1 MRTKQTLISTFT
13 TSFQIAASVILLSLV
28 SFQNAWAQSCPAPT
42 FDFENPSLV
51 SGTYGGVNSVYRF
64 DDVLTNVDA
73 IVTIVS
79 KSHNDIVIS
88 SLDEPAITN
97 GGYDWAFQPIIDY
110 DWYNG
115 DGTSDP
121 IGDRS
126 VTFQFDF
133 VDASTSSAVNI
144 ALMHMTAVDIDGNG
158 FDLREFVESSA
169 FQAYEIQSPSEL
181 NLSGSLRAMGDYP
194 AHDGV
199 EETALTTMISYVFEN
214 KSSIQ
219 VTYGAN
225 MNASADDLTA
235 EERLNC
241 LYFKCYDF
249 NTTVPCPTVNAG
261 SNITL
266 CSGSSATFTAT
277 APGAISP
284 YTFSWSHGL
293 GTGAGKTVSPS
304 STTTY
309 TVTLTNGNGCTTTD
323 DLTVTVNQ
331 TPIADASS
339 DETICRFFD
348 TNISASAS
356 GGTTPY
362 QYNWDNGLIG
372 NQSSFT
378 VSPLNTTTYTVTVTS
393 ANGCNDTDQ
402 VTVTVQFC
410 AEDCSN
416 GSDDDGDGLV
426 DCADPDC
433 GPTAD
438 AGNDLNNCPGQ
449 DIQIGVSA
457 SGGNGVL
464 TYNWDNGAT
473 GQSQIV
479 NPLTTTTYT
488 VTVSAP
494 SGCTAVDQVT
504 VNVVT
509 CGEDCTN
516 GIDDDSDGLIDC
528 ADPDC
533 VATAAPDLVD
543 DSYSSCPA
551 MPYSERVTY
560 NDNNLQNPVYSIYTN
575 PSNGTVIIDATGKFT
590 YTPSVNDCMVDQF
603 MYQVCNQASGCCS
616 QATVTINLADAT
628 SPTLINVP
636 ADVTIGCDDAVPT
649 PPNVTAFDE
658 CPGIFI
664 DFDEVSSQHYGGAC
678 ESYTITRTWTATD
691 LCGNQA
697 TDTQEIT
704 VVDNTK
710 PEIFQ
715 VYTLENGTRIVAGV
729 SKNVTHDWK
738 YVPFP
743 ITFSETPMIFTTVN
757 TNNELSAVTV
767 RQRNAYSQGFEL
779 RLFEQEAADG
789 QHLVENVSWIAI
801 ESGTNDGTLKLDA
814 GRWQNIDDNVAN
826 LSFSSIFGANPA
838 MIVAMQSTND
848 EDPAVVRVNSL
859 SNGSVALQI
868 AEEGSDDAETT
879 HGLEHVGFVAFD
891 AGENLIDE
899 KGHAFGETG
908 KINLTNAWTS
918 ITLNNSYTK
927 PVIVFGGI
935 SNNDGEGVNVRV
947 RNVTG
952 NSFEVRLQE
961 WDYLDGN
968 HSPES
973 VSWIVMEG
981 AIPGNMGYYC
991 SGSVSDLEIGINIFA
1006 LDNCDDQTS
1015 FGYTE
1020 TPSTT
1025 SSGTLTTRVWMAIDD
1040 CGNTNLITRYDTCST
1055 AALQLRAQLHGAKV
1069 NSGNSG
1075 LMRDDLRTKDFVPLE
1090 EPFSSLPAFP
1100 HVEDTT
1106 PNSDD
1111 GANTGNGNDG
1121 PNQAN
1126 LPPNAELA
1134 YFKTIADGNW
1144 FDPDTWENGNVPAL
1158 YDTVRSSI
1166 SVEHFVTIDTG
1177 NLWMTNNSELFVTN
1191 GGIDILDGSL
1201 TVFKAKGVFNNS
1213 TINVSKTLS
1222 TFKLLTSESELHIK
1236 DCNLTVGHNFTNG
1249 NGVRK
1254 LENICMTIGNDFS
1267 NSGGEDTLINV
1278 TITADKGFY
1287 NNLFGDLYV
1296 HNSRLSTVNGDF
1308 WNTSSG
1314 QIEGDSITLWAQ
1326 NGGISNSGQWNAQII
1341 KYCVAGSATNLG
1353 ASLPISEDCAGMP
1366 DLYANCESLLMPTV
1380 INPGGPGNST
1390 VDAAFISLEGT
1401 LDPVLLEIEGQE
1413 AVVDWL
1419 LLEIR
1424 DPNTEEVVEYA
1435 TVALQR
1441 DGDIMSEDG
1450 QDIIN
1455 FPDLIE
1461 GDYLVTIRHRNH
1473 LPLMTDVPMFLS
1485 VMNPPMIDFSDPA
1498 LPVRGGNVGGN
1509 ESNGERAMWGGDFN
1523 EDDKVIYQGP
1533 NNDIFYLFSRALSD
1547 VNNVDYLANFIINEY
1562 DVHDFN
1568 LDGNVIYQGPNNDR
1582 ASLLYFTVLSHS
1594 SNSGFLANYIARGY
1608 LP

>member
-1 MRTKQTLISTFT
+1 MRTKQTLIFT
-13 TSFQIAASVILLSLV
+13 LRKLLFIGMFILIGITYPIYV
-28 SFQNAWAQSCPAPT
+28 TAQPCPAPT
-42 FDFENPSLV
+42 FDFQNPILV
-51 SGTYGGVNSVYRF
+51 SGTYGAVGSVYQF

-73 IVTIVS
+73 LVTIVN
-79 KSHNDIVIS
+79 KSHSDIVIVS
-88 SLDEPAITN
+88 ADEPALTN

-110 DWYNG
+110 DWYNSN
-115 DGTSDP
+115 GTSDP
-121 IGDRS
+121 MGDRS

-133 VDASTSSAVNI
+133 VDATTSAAVNV

-158 FDLREFVESSA
+158 YDLREFVESSE
-169 FQAYEIQSPSEL
+169 FQAYEIESPSEL
-181 NLSGSLRAMGDYP
+181 SLSGSLRAMGDYP

-199 EETALTTMISYVFEN
+199 QETALTTMISYVFEN

-225 MNASADDLTA
+225 MNAIADDLTA

-249 NTTVPCPTVNAG
+249 NTTVSCPTVNAG
-261 SNITL
+261 TNITM

-284 YTFSWSHGL
+284 YTYAWSNGL
-293 GTGAGKTVSPS
+293 GTGATKTVTPL

-323 DLTVTVNQ
+323 DLTVSVNQ
-331 TPIADASS
+331 TPIANAST
-339 DETICRFFD
+339 DETICRYFD
-348 TNISASAS
+348 TNVSVSAT

-362 QYNWDNGLIG
+362 NYQWSNGLSG
-372 NQSSFT
+372 NLSSFT

-402 VTVTVQFC
+402 ITVTVQTC
-410 AEDCSN
+410 VEDCSN
-416 GSDDDGDGLV
+416 GTDDDGDGLV

-438 AGNDLNNCPGQ
+438 AGNNLNNCPGEN
-449 DIQIGVSA
+449 IQIGVSA
-457 SGGNGVL
+457 SGGNGAL
-464 TYNWDNGAT
+464 TFSWSNGAS

-488 VTVSAP
+488 VTVSAS

-516 GIDDDSDGLIDC
+516 GIDDDGDGLVDC

-533 VATAAPDLVD
+533 VATSAPDLMD
-543 DSYSSCPA
+543 DIYTSCPA

-575 PSNGTVIIDATGKFT
+575 PANGTVSIDATGKFT
-590 YTPSVNDCMVDQF
+590 YTPSGNDCLVDQF
-603 MYQVCNQASGCCS
+603 MYQACNQVSGCCS

-628 SPTLINVP
+628 SPVLNNVP
-636 ADVTIGCDDAVPT
+636 ADITIGCDDAVPT

-664 DFDEVSSQHYGGAC
+664 DFDETSSQHYSGAC
-678 ESYTITRTWTATD
+678 ESYTITRTWVATD
-691 LCGNQA
+691 LCGNQTSA
-697 TDTQEIT
+697 TQDIT

-715 VYTLENGTRIVAGV
+715 VYTLENGKRVVAGV

-757 TNNELSAVTV
+757 TNNEQSAVTV
-767 RQRNAYSQGFEL
+767 RQRNAYSQGFEV

-789 QHLVENVSWIAI
+789 QHQGENVSWIAI
-801 ESGTNDGTLKLDA
+801 EAGTNDDVLKLEA
-814 GRWQNIDDNVAN
+814 GRWQNVDDNLATLN
-826 LSFSSIFGANPA
+826 FSSLFGSNPA
-838 MIVAMQSTND
+838 MITAMQSTND
-848 EDPAVVRVNSL
+848 TDPSVIRINNL
-859 SNGSVALQI
+859 TNGSVSLSIQ
-868 AEEGSDDAETT
+868 EEASSDAETA
-879 HGLEHVGFVAFD
+879 HSLEHVGFLAFE

-899 KGHAFGETG
+899 RGHAFGETG

-918 ITLNNSYTK
+918 VTLNNSYTK

-935 SNNDGEGVNVRV
+935 SANDNEGVNVRV
-947 RNVTG
+947 RNVVG

-973 VSWIVMEG
+973 VSWIVVEG

-991 SGSVSDLEIGINIFA
+991 SGSVSDLQIGVNIFA

-1020 TPSTT
+1020 TPSAT
-1025 SSGTLTTRVWMAIDD
+1025 SGGTLTTRAWMAIDD
-1040 CGNTNLITRYDTCST
+1040 CGNTNLITRFDTCST
-1055 AALQLRAQLHGAKV
+1055 AALQVRAMLHGATV
-1069 NSGNSG
+1069 NNGNSG
-1075 LMRDDLRTKDFVPLE
+1075 LMRDDLRASDFVPLE
-1090 EPFSSLPAFP
+1090 EPFSSLPGFP
-1100 HVEDTT
+1100 HIEDTT
-1106 PNSDD
+1106 PNHDPGETSGGGDN
-1111 GANTGNGNDG
+1111 GAN
-1121 PNQAN
+1121 QAA
-1126 LPPNAELA
+1126 LPTNAEFA
-1134 YFKTIADGNW
+1134 YFKTIADGDW
-1144 FDPDTWENGNVPAL
+1144 DDPAVWENGVVPQL
-1158 YDTVRSSI
+1158 YDTIMSSI
-1166 SVEHFVTIDTG
+1166 SIEHFITIQTG
-1177 NLWMTNNSELFVTN
+1177 NLWMSNNSELFVTN

-1201 TVFKAKGVFNNS
+1201 TVYKAKGVFNNS
-1213 TINVSKTLS
+1213 IINVSNTLS
-1222 TFKLLTSESELHIK
+1222 TFKILTGHSELYIK
-1236 DCNLTVGHNFTNG
+1236 DCQLNVGHDFTNG

-1254 LENICMTIGNDFS
+1254 LENVCMTIGNNFN
-1267 NSGGEDTLINV
+1267 NSAGKDTLINA

-1287 NNLFGDLYV
+1287 NNLFGNMYL
-1296 HNSRLSTVNGDF
+1296 HNSKLSTVTGNI
-1308 WNTSSG
+1308 WNSPSG
-1314 QIEGDSITLWAQ
+1314 QVEGDSVTLWSQ
-1326 NGGISNSGQWNAQII
+1326 NGDITNSGQWNAQII
-1341 KYCVAGSATNLG
+1341 QYCAAGSASNLG
-1353 ASLPISEDCAGMP
+1353 SSLPISEDCAGMP
-1366 DLYANCESLLMPTV
+1366 DLFADCESLLTPTA
-1380 INPGGPGNST
+1380 IDNENNSDPV
-1390 VDAAFISLEGT
+1390 VDAAFISLTGT
-1401 LDPVLLEIEGQE
+1401 MDPVLLAVEGTE

-1424 DPNTEEVVEYA
+1424 DPITEEVLEYA

-1441 DGDIMSEDG
+1441 DGNIVSEDG
-1450 QDIIN
+1450 LDIIN
-1455 FPDLIE
+1455 FPTLIE
-1461 GDYLVTIRHRNH
+1461 GEYIVTLRHRNH
-1473 LPLMTDVPMFLS
+1473 LPLITDVPMYLS
-1485 VMNPPMIDFSDPA
+1485 IIDPPTLDFTDPA

-1509 ESNGERAMWGGDFN
+1509 ISNGVRLMWGGDFN

-1547 VNNVDYLANFIINEY
+1547 ANNTDYLANFIVKAY
-1562 DVHDFN
+1562 DLHDFN
-1568 LDGNVIYQGPNNDR
+1568 LDGKVIYQGPNNDR
-1582 ASLLYFTVLSHS
+1582 ASLLYHTVLAHS
-1594 SNSGFLANYIARGY
+1594 GNGGFLANYIAKGY